1 MKNQVTYVSTRQTSP
16 GHWRVTIE
24 INGNETYRC
33 TTTNSRAV
41 DGHDGGKIALAK
53 ECICANSYDCDL
65 FDFYLIEEN

>member
-1 MKNQVTYVSTRQTSP
+1 MNQVTYVNFYPTSP

-41 DGHDGGKIALAK
+41 DGHDGGKIELAK
-53 ECICANSYDCDL
+53 ECLRANSYDTCK
-65 FDFYLIEEN
+65 FDFSLIEEF